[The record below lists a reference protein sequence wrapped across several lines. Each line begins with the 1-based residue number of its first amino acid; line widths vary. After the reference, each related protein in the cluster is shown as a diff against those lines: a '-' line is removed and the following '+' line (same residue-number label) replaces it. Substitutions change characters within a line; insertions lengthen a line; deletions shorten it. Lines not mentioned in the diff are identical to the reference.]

1 MISLLILNS
10 KSTNLSYQHY
20 HTSGLIL
27 SSRDVG
33 EADRL
38 YDIFTERFGRITA
51 LAKSVRQLKSKLRY
65 QLRDWQLVKLSL
77 VRGKNVWRIVYTE
90 SRAGATLG
98 QERERV
104 LGRWLKLL
112 DRLVVDEGRRPS
124 VWREVWQ
131 AYFFLQTESLAP
143 AALADYEL
151 LASLRLL
158 EALGYCEVPRS
169 CAIFGVGTPWLA
181 TPLDQVSPHRDSIT
195 AVVEEALY
203 HSHL

>member
-1 MISLLILNS
+1 M
-10 KSTNLSYQHY
+10 SYQHY
-20 HTSGLIL
+20 HTTGLIL

-65 QLRDWQLVKLSL
+65 QLHDWQLVKLSL
-77 VRGKNVWRIVYTE
+77 VRGKNIWRIVYTE
-90 SRAGATLG
+90 SSAALPLERA
-98 QERERV
+98 RERV

-112 DRLVVDEGRRPS
+112 DRLVVDEGRRPRL
-124 VWREVWQ
+124 WREVWQ
-131 AYFFLQTESLAP
+131 AYFFLQTEELAP
-143 AALADYEL
+143 TALADYEL

-158 EALGYCEVPRS
+158 EALGYCEVPRT
-169 CAIFGVGTPWLA
+169 CAVFGIATPWPA
-181 TPLDQVSPHRDSIT
+181 TPLDQFSPHRDSIT